1 MRFLSMM
8 RRPLLLAA
16 IVGLLSGCSG
26 GQINDLNA
34 FVAEVKASKKGRVE
48 PLPEF
53 IPTAN
58 YNYAAAEWTDPFVS
72 WDIKMSKEAEAGE
85 EIVTS
90 FSSLRP
96 DTRRRREPME
106 NYPLDTLRM
115 VGTMERKGEEIVLVR
130 SPEGLISRIS
140 VGNYMGQ
147 NHGRV
152 TSISQDKIDVNE
164 IVPDGLGGW
173 VERPA
178 SLTLVE

>member
-1 MRFLSMM
+1 MKFF
-8 RRPLLLAA
+8 PLMGKPILFATM
-16 IVGLLSGCSG
+16 VGLLVGCSG
-26 GQINDLNA
+26 GQINDLDE
-34 FVAEVKASKKGRVE
+34 FVLEVKASKKGRVE

-53 IPTAN
+53 IPTPN
-58 YNYAAAEWTDPFVS
+58 YNYAAAEWSDPFVS
-72 WDIKMSKEAEAGE
+72 WNIKMANEASMDQ

-115 VGTMERKGEEIVLVR
+115 VGTMEREGEKIVLVR
-130 SPEGLISRIS
+130 SPEGLISRIN

-152 TSISQDKIDVNE
+152 TSIGQGRIELSE

-173 VERPA
+173 IERSA
-178 SLTLVE
+178 SLALVE